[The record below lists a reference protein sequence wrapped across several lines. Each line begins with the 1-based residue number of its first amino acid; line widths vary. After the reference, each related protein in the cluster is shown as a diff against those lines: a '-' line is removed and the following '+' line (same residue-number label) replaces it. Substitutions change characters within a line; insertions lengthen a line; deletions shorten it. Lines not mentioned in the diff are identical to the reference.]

1 MKWLSASLLLFLCS
15 IAHSASSGPDHA
27 IWDSIVKKYVSADAR
42 VDYGRLKKEGVPE
55 LDRYLEGVAA
65 KWPDSMSQNARR
77 AAYINAYNAL
87 TVRWIVTHYPIASIW
102 RTKQPFTGVR
112 HTVDGRKMSLDGVE
126 KWLRDTG
133 DPRVHAVLVC
143 ASIGCPPL
151 RREAYVE
158 QRLDAQMDD
167 NARAWLANREQND
180 FDAARRT
187 ATVSRIFYWY
197 KGDFTK
203 NGGSVN
209 AFLAKYSPQYN
220 EFVKQPNAILRFK
233 RYHWGLN
240 DTAGIGDNYSH
251 ASYAIDAARS
261 K

>member
-1 MKWLSASLLLFLCS
+1 MRRVFVSLLLLS
-15 IAHSASSGPDHA
+15 SGVARPASGPDHA
-27 IWDSIVKKYVSADAR
+27 IWDGIVKKYVTTEAR
-42 VDYGRLKKEGVPE
+42 VDYGRLKQEGAAE

-65 KWPDSMSQNARR
+65 KWPESISQNARR
-77 AAYINAYNAL
+77 AAFINAYNAL
-87 TVRWIVTHYPIASIW
+87 TVRWIVTHYPLASIW

-112 HTVDGRKMSLDGVE
+112 HVVDGRKISLDGIE
-126 KWLRDTG
+126 KWLRNTG

-167 NARAWLANREQND
+167 NTRAWLANPQQNE
-180 FDAARRT
+180 FSAARRT
-187 ATVSRIFYWY
+187 ASVSRIFYWY

-209 AFLAKYSPQYN
+209 AFLAKYAPQYN
-220 EFVKQPNAILRFK
+220 EFVGRPNAIVRFK

>member
-1 MKWLSASLLLFLCS
+1 MKWLTASLLVFSCGP
-15 IAHSASSGPDHA
+15 AQSASAPDQG
-27 IWDSIVKKYVSADAR
+27 IWDGILKKYVSAEAR
-42 VDYGRLKKEGVPE
+42 VDYGRLKQEGTAN
-55 LDRYLEGVAA
+55 LDLYLEGVAA
-65 KWPDSMSQNARR
+65 KWPESMSQNARR
-77 AAYINAYNAL
+77 AAFINAYNAL
-87 TVRWIVTHYPIASIW
+87 TVRWIVTHYPLVSIW
-102 RTKQPFTGVR
+102 RTKRPFTGVR
-112 HTVDGRKMSLDGVE
+112 HMVDGRKMSLDGVE

-158 QRLDAQMDD
+158 QRLEAQMDD
-167 NARAWLANREQND
+167 NARAWLANPNQNE
-180 FDAARRT
+180 FSAARRT
-187 ATVSRIFYWY
+187 ASVSRIFYWY
-197 KGDFTK
+197 KGDFAK
-203 NGGSVN
+203 RGGSVN
-209 AFLAKYSPQYN
+209 AFLAKYAPQYN

-240 DTAGIGDNYSH
+240 DTAGIGDNYSQ